1 MNSITRAFALL
12 LFLLVAN
19 FAPAADYP
27 VPTEGDYTIHDFK
40 FASGESLPE
49 LRLQVKACRSCGFI
63 IGHSEN
69 R

>member
-27 VPTEGDYTIHDFK
+27 VPTEGDYTIYDFK
-40 FASGESLPE
+40 FASGESL
-49 LRLQVKACRSCGFI
+49 RSCGFI
-63 IGHSEN
+63 IAHSED
-69 R
+69 RKKMLKAKQ